1 MFLSIFFSAT
11 RQFSQSSLNRL
22 ASVELEDND
31 FQENTHSAAAYALST
46 SSYQS
51 GGYGF
56 SSYSGG
62 GGGGSAAGNGTQM
75 VVKHGKRV
83 KSSLRRLQEQQDELF
98 QL

>member
-1 MFLSIFFSAT
+1 M
-11 RQFSQSSLNRL
+11 FSQSSLNRL

-51 GGYGF
+51 GGYGSGI
-56 SSYSGG
+56 SSYNSGY
-62 GGGGSAAGNGTQM
+62 GGGSGGAGNGTQM

-83 KSSLRRLQEQQDELF
+83 KNSLLRLQEQQDELF